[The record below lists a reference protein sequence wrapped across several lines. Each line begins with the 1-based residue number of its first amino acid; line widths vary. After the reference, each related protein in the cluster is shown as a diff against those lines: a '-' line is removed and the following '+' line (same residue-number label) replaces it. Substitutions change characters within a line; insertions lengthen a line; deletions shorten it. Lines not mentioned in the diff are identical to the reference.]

1 MSSPVNLE
9 QLYDEHAQALFA
21 FVLNLLRHEAD
32 TRDVLQELFIK
43 VARNPRLLEG
53 VREPRGFL
61 LRLAHNLAIDL
72 VRRRAARDRNR
83 EQVAAQDSTLFAA
96 TDNPD
101 ETVFG
106 DTLHEAMGELPPD
119 QRAVVH
125 LKLWER
131 LTFEQIAD
139 TLDISPNTAASRYR
153 YAIDKL
159 RERLRPIY
167 DEIK

>member
-1 MSSPVNLE
+1 MSSETNLE
-9 QLYDEHAQALFA
+9 RLYDEHAQALFA

-43 VARNPRLLEG
+43 LARNPRLLQG
-53 VREPRGFL
+53 VKDPRGFL

-83 EQVAAQDSTLFAA
+83 EQVAAQDAVLFVA

-101 ETVFG
+101 EQVFAAR
-106 DTLHEAMGELPPD
+106 LAEALGELPPD

-131 LTFEQIAD
+131 LTFEQIAG

-159 RERLRPIY
+159 RDRLRPIY

>member
-1 MSSPVNLE
+1 MSSATNLE
-9 QLYDEHAQALFA
+9 RLYDEHAQALFA

-43 VARNPRLLEG
+43 VARHPRLLQG
-53 VREPRGFL
+53 VQDHRGFL

-83 EQVAAQDSTLFAA
+83 EQVAAQEGALFAA

-101 ETVFG
+101 EKVFAVR
-106 DTLHEAMGELPPD
+106 LAEALGELPPE

-131 LTFEQIAD
+131 LTFEQIAA

>member
-1 MSSPVNLE
+1 MSSSANIE

-32 TRDVLQELFIK
+32 TRDVLQELFVK
-43 VARNPRLLEG
+43 LSRNPRLLED
-53 VREPRGFL
+53 VKDSRGFL

-72 VRRRAARDRNR
+72 VRRRAARDRNY
-83 EQVAAQDSTLFAA
+83 EQLASDNVNPFAA
-96 TDNPD
+96 SDSPD
-101 ETVFG
+101 EKVFAVSVA
-106 DTLHEAMGELPPD
+106 EALGELPPD

-125 LKLWER
+125 LKLWEK
-131 LTFEQIAD
+131 LTFEQIAA

>member
-1 MSSPVNLE
+1 MSAATNLE
-9 QLYDEHAQALFA
+9 RLYDEHAQALFA

-43 VARNPRLLEG
+43 AARNPHLLEG
-53 VREPRGFL
+53 VKDERGFL

-83 EQVAAQDSTLFAA
+83 EQVAAEDGALFAPTA
-96 TDNPD
+96 HPD
-101 ETVFG
+101 ETVFAVSLA
-106 DTLHEAMGELPPD
+106 TALGELPPE

-131 LTFEQIAD
+131 LTFEQIA
-139 TLDISPNTAASRYR
+139 TALDISPNTAASRYR

-159 RERLRPIY
+159 RDRLRPIY

>member
-1 MSSPVNLE
+1 MSIATNVE
-9 QLYDEHAQALFA
+9 RLYDEHAQALFA
-21 FVLNLLRHEAD
+21 FVLNILRHEAD

-43 VARNPRLLEG
+43 VARKPRLLEG
-53 VREPRGFL
+53 VKDPRGFL
-61 LRLAHNLAIDL
+61 LCLAHNQAIDL

-83 EQVAAQDSTLFAA
+83 EQVAAEASTIFADS
-96 TDNPD
+96 DNPD
-101 ETVFG
+101 EKVFAAS
-106 DTLHEAMGELPPD
+106 LAEALGELPPD

-125 LKLWER
+125 LKLWEK
-131 LTFEQIAD
+131 LTYEQIAD
-139 TLDISPNTAASRYR
+139 TLDIPPNTAASRYR

>member
-1 MSSPVNLE
+1 MSSATNLE
-9 QLYDEHAQALFA
+9 RLYDGHAQALFA

-43 VARNPRLLEG
+43 AARNPRLLQG
-53 VREPRGFL
+53 VKDERGFL

-72 VRRRAARDRNR
+72 VRRRAARDRNC
-83 EQVAAQDSTLFAA
+83 EKVAAQEAALFAP

-101 ETVFG
+101 EKVFAV
-106 DTLHEAMGELPPD
+106 TLAEALGELPPE

-131 LTFEQIAD
+131 LTFEQIAA

-159 RERLRPIY
+159 RAHLRPIY

>member
-1 MSSPVNLE
+1 MSSAMNLE
-9 QLYDEHAQALFA
+9 GIYDEHAQALFA

-43 VARNPRLLEG
+43 LARNPRLLEG
-53 VREPRGFL
+53 VKDHRGFL

-72 VRRRAARDRNR
+72 VRRRASRERNR
-83 EQVAAQDSTLFAA
+83 EQVAADEAALFAL

-101 ETVFG
+101 EKVFAASLAEALG
-106 DTLHEAMGELPPD
+106 DLPSD

-131 LTFEQIAD
+131 LTFEQIAA

-159 RERLRPIY
+159 RQRLRPIY